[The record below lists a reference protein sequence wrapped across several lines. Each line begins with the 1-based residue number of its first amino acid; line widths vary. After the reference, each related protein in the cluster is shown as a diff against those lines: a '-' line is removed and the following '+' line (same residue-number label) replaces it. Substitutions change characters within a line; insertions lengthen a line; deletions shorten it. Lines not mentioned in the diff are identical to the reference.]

1 MGERI
6 VITGIKRK
14 TTAIE
19 STFRFFQT
27 VDLIINHFKREADK
41 QKIYEL
47 TDSFSKEITLK
58 DFLIATASIHLYHNI
73 GIRVE
78 ESNELDQ
85 ITVAS
90 TKNLEILEKK
100 ILFDEV
106 SLILK
111 DSLNLEIDLLSRLI
125 NLENKIIS
133 FLIEERKSE
142 LNDLQKRRMVK
153 AIEDGIEQDLIEIV
167 LKYPPFYF
175 YDLIG
180 DLIGLTDKIK
190 IEILEESSA
199 FKDLSIELEKK
210 LKGKEKEDKVIE
222 LSTLNRLIDKIQTL
236 FEFKSY
242 KELQT
247 QAMPIRMIKRKV
259 MDYNLNRFPISIPG
273 LNTYLKANKIK
284 KQLIEKIGIALK
296 EKINYEQFENDTLMF
311 LKSEIIKQLKTN
323 PNDFIYFLQNL
334 NESSFSEI
342 IYMLNKYGLYNI
354 LHLINAD
361 ENLIQ
366 EIKQNMIR
374 YNIDKFNI
382 VDLNKEEK
390 NLIFLAKN
398 AISTLDFPSLNKII
412 KKFDD
417 LDDINLLKLLN
428 QDKKDLEELWKII
441 EEKTGCSINDFRE
454 YVRKKEVIDKVFL
467 QDLKLNS
474 YSQILTLLN
483 FEEIIDNITKQIY
496 FYIFSKIVRQISR
509 IIEIYLKI
517 SNEKAL
523 FLLALKKMYGT
534 TDSEKWVWIKLE
546 ELIIV
551 RIIAM
556 QKELVVILNAL
567 NQPFLVNGFIF
578 ARLTNLSLNEGINE
592 FKEKPSLIFEKIKP
606 LPLKADIISPVS
618 YCLAYDLIKKFERV
632 EEKRKLKVI
641 QIIESKEK
649 EKEKKKEEIR
659 KKQEISTL
667 NWIERRITSSLMRI
681 NSPGI
686 NPNQLYWQE
695 KDTKTAIDNIKL
707 HSELKGNAV
716 DLFSEFFNFAV
727 DKIKSFAQEMK
738 LPNYEIINKIVVDI
752 TEKILEGRLGHAPS
766 SQEIETMLEGERF
779 EIAKQISIRIGKMLD
794 KALYSKFK
802 KKGR

>member
-6 VITGIKRK
+6 VISGIKRK
-14 TTAIE
+14 ATAIE

-27 VDLIINHFKREADK
+27 VDLIINHFKREADR

-47 TDSFSKEITLK
+47 TDSFSKETTLK
-58 DFLIATASIHLYHNI
+58 DFLTATASIHLYHNI

-78 ESNELDQ
+78 ESNEIDQ
-85 ITVAS
+85 MTVDS

-111 DSLNLEIDLLSRLI
+111 DSLNLEIDLLNRLI
-125 NLENKIIS
+125 NLENKVIT
-133 FLIEERKSE
+133 FLIEERKSN
-142 LNDLQKRRMVK
+142 LKDLQKKRMIK
-153 AIEDGIEQDLIEIV
+153 AIEDRIEQDLIEIV

-180 DLIGLTDKIK
+180 DLIGLTNKIK
-190 IEILEESSA
+190 FEILDESSA

-210 LKGKEKEDKVIE
+210 LKREEKEDKVIE
-222 LSTLNRLIDKIQTL
+222 LSTLNRLIDKIQTD

-247 QAMPIRMIKRKV
+247 QAMPVRMIKRKV

-273 LNTYLKANKIK
+273 LNTFLKANNIK
-284 KQLIEKIGIALK
+284 KQLIEKIGNALK
-296 EKINYEQFENDTLMF
+296 EKINYDQFEKDTLLF

-334 NESSFSEI
+334 NESSFKEI

-361 ENLIQ
+361 DNLSL

-382 VDLNKEEK
+382 VDLNKEKK

-398 AISTLDFPSLNKII
+398 TISNLDFPSLDKII
-412 KKFDD
+412 KEFDD
-417 LDDINLLKLLN
+417 LDDFSLLKLLN
-428 QDKKDLEELWKII
+428 KDNKELDELWKII
-441 EEKTGCSINDFRE
+441 EEKIGYSINEFRE
-454 YVRKKEVIDKVFL
+454 YVRKKEIIDRVFL

-483 FEEIIDNITKQIY
+483 FEEIINNITKQIF

-523 FLLALKKMYGT
+523 FFLALKKMYGT

-546 ELIIV
+546 ELVIA
-551 RIIAM
+551 RIITM
-556 QKELVVILNAL
+556 QKEIVVIFNAL

-592 FKEKPSLIFEKIKP
+592 FKEKPSPIYEKIKP
-606 LPLKADIISPVS
+606 LMLKADIISPVS
-618 YCLAYDLIKKFERV
+618 YCIAYDLIKKFEQF
-632 EEKRKLKVI
+632 EEKRKLKVV

-659 KKQEISTL
+659 KQQEISTL

-695 KDTKTAIDNIKL
+695 KDTKTAIDSIKL
-707 HSELKGNAV
+707 HSELKGNAL
-716 DLFSEFFNFAV
+716 DLFTEFFHFAIE
-727 DKIKSFAQEMK
+727 KIKLFAQDMK
-738 LPNYEIINKIVVDI
+738 LPKHETLYNIVIDI
-752 TEKILEGRLGHAPS
+752 TEKILQRRLGHAPS
-766 SQEIETMLEGERF
+766 SREIETMLEGERF
-779 EIAKQISIRIGKMLD
+779 EIAKQISIKIGKMLD

-802 KKGR
+802 KKRR